1 VQRRARAYWTVGPE
15 QGEIRDELLPAPG
28 PGKVLIEA
36 LHSGI
41 SRGTELLV
49 HRGRV
54 PESEHGRMCAPHQV
68 GQFPWP
74 VKYGYCSVGR
84 VASDGGGIAPSA
96 VEPAGGGWLGR
107 VVFCLYPHQ
116 TAYVMDAGALVAVPL
131 DVPPARAVLGANME
145 TALNAVWDAELKA
158 GDRVVVVGAGVVGSL
173 VAYLAGRHPGSE
185 VTLVD
190 VEPARAQL
198 AERLG
203 VSFALP
209 EQVQGGADVVVHA
222 SGTPAGLQA
231 ALALA
236 GPEAMVLELSWYG
249 AQSVALPLGE
259 AFHSQRLR
267 LRSSQVGGLSPV
279 QLPRWTRQRRLA
291 LALRLLADPR
301 LDALIDQSGPFE
313 ALPEIMTKL
322 ARSASALCHRI
333 DYAPLGG

>member
-1 VQRRARAYWTVGPE
+1 VQQRARAYWTVGPE
-15 QGEIRDELLPAPG
+15 RGEIRDEPLAPPG
-28 PGKVLIEA
+28 PGQVLIAA

-49 HRGRV
+49 HRGAV
-54 PESEHGRMCAPHQV
+54 PESEHGRMCAPHQA

-84 VASDGGGIAPSA
+84 VVADEGGDANAS
-96 VEPAGGGWLGR
+96 WLGR

-116 TAYVMDAGALVAVPL
+116 TAYLLDASALVAVPP
-131 DVPPARAVLGANME
+131 DVPPARAVLAANME

-158 GDRVVVVGAGVVGSL
+158 GDRVIVVGAGVVGAL
-173 VAYLAGRHPGSE
+173 VAYLAGRLPGSE

-190 VEPARAQL
+190 VEPSRALL

-203 VSFALP
+203 VGFALP

-222 SGTPAGLQA
+222 SGTPVGLRA

-236 GPEAMVLELSWYG
+236 GPEAIVLELSWYG
-249 AQSVALPLGE
+249 SQSVALPLGE

-267 LRSSQVGGLSPV
+267 LRSSQVGGLSPA

-291 LALRLLADPR
+291 LALRLLADAR

-313 ALPEIMTKL
+313 ALPEIMAKL
-322 ARSASALCHRI
+322 ARSGSALCHRI
-333 DYAPLGG
+333 DYAPPGG

>member
-1 VQRRARAYWTVGPE
+1 VQQRARAYWTVGPE
-15 QGEIRDELLPAPG
+15 RGEIRDEALAPPR
-28 PGKVLIEA
+28 PGQVLIAA

-49 HRGRV
+49 HRGSV
-54 PESEHGRMCAPHQV
+54 PESEHARMCAPHQA
-68 GQFPWP
+68 GRFPWP

-84 VASDGGGIAPSA
+84 VVADASADGA
-96 VEPAGGGWLGR
+96 WLGQ

-116 TAYVMDAGALVAVPL
+116 TAYLLDASALVAVPT
-131 DVPPARAVLGANME
+131 DVPPERAVLAANME
-145 TALNAVWDAELKA
+145 TALNAIWDAELKA
-158 GDRVVVVGAGVVGSL
+158 GDRVIVVGAGVVGSL

-190 VEPARAQL
+190 VEPARARL
-198 AERLG
+198 AEQLG
-203 VSFALP
+203 VAFATP

-236 GPEAMVLELSWYG
+236 GLEAIVLELSWYG
-249 AQSVALPLGE
+249 TQSVALPLGE

-267 LRSSQVGGLSPV
+267 LRSSQVGGLSPA

-291 LALRLLADPR
+291 LALRLLADGR

-313 ALPEIMTKL
+313 ALPEIMAKL
-322 ARSASALCHRI
+322 ARSGSALCHRI
-333 DYAPLGG
+333 DYAPPGG